1 MQANL
6 VNDLRRERLF
16 GKELTNLLD
25 LKGMK
30 NENRLSFF
38 QKRQNNISLDF
49 GKKNLGV
56 KAVKVIESKNKTI
69 LSKNIEL
76 K

>member
-38 QKRQNNISLDF
+38 QKR
-49 GKKNLGV
+49 
-56 KAVKVIESKNKTI
+56 
-69 LSKNIEL
+69 
-76 K
+76 